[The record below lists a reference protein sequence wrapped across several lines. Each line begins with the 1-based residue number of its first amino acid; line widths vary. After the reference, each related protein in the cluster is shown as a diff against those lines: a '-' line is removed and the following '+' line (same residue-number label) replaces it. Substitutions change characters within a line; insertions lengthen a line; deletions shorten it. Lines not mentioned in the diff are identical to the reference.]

1 MRRGFLLEAILSSPA
16 LSNSPINEVQHS
28 RCQKRASGPRP
39 AMSVGSAFALLI
51 VRNRHLRTSSLA
63 RSAESGITVVY
74 ATIVHSHEVDTDKLC
89 IGSTCVTQSE
99 FLAMVAAA
107 NAAPSSGS
115 GGAANDNSI
124 ASGARCERQRPGTV
138 AVQHTAWRENLGA
151 LFTHKPS
158 TQRAPS
164 KTQTCTTSLATG
176 RSD

>member
-1 MRRGFLLEAILSSPA
+1 MSSPA

-28 RCQKRASGPRP
+28 RCQKRASRPRP

-51 VRNRHLRTSSLA
+51 VRNRHRTSSLA

-89 IGSTCVTQSE
+89 IGSTCVTQSK
-99 FLAMVAAA
+99 FLAMAAAA